1 MRRERIASS
10 VIYAVGYDEK
20 DKILEVEFGLGR
32 VYRFA
37 KVPRKEYEALMS
49 APSAGK
55 YFNQVIRRKFKGK
68 KVEEGW

>member
-1 MRRERIASS
+1 MRRKRIASS
-10 VIYAVGYDEK
+10 VIYSVGYDEENHL
-20 DKILEVEFGLGR
+20 LEVEFGLGR

-37 KVPRKEYEALMS
+37 KVPKKEYEALIS

-55 YFNQVIRRKFKGK
+55 YFNTVIRKKFRGK

>member
-10 VIYAVGYDEK
+10 VIYAVGYDEQE
-20 DKILEVEFGLGR
+20 KILEVEFGLGR

-37 KVPRKEYEALMS
+37 KVPRKEYEALLS
-49 APSAGK
+49 APSAGT
-55 YFNQVIRRKFKGK
+55 YFNTVIRKRFRGR

>member
-20 DKILEVEFGLGR
+20 EKILEVEFGLGR

-37 KVPRKEYEALMS
+37 KVPRKEYEALLR
-49 APSAGK
+49 APSAGR
-55 YFNQVIRRKFKGK
+55 YFNTVIRKKFRGR

>member
-1 MRRERIASS
+1 MRRERVASS

-20 DKILEVEFGLGR
+20 EKVLEVEFGLGR

-37 KVPRKEYEALMS
+37 KVPKKEYEALMS
-49 APSAGK
+49 APSAGR
-55 YFNQVIRRKFKGK
+55 YFNTVIRKKFRGR